1 MYLPIHKVGSNM
13 KITEDIQEHYPFLS
27 VIQHV
32 KNEYVS
38 VIINQDQ
45 LVTSIYDYGY
55 IKTNAEKSLFLEL
68 CDIWWW
74 ESNRQIPINIFLG
87 NDIVHFKYAIKHF
100 NTKDVVVLFGPITS
114 LHNIIIKRCKRKS
127 ITLVKRLG

>member
-1 MYLPIHKVGSNM
+1 MKV
-13 KITEDIQEHYPFLS
+13 TEDIQENFPFLS
-27 VIQHV
+27 VIKHV

-45 LVTSIYDYGY
+45 QVTSIYDYGY
-55 IKTNAEKSLFLEL
+55 IKTAEEKQKFIEL
-68 CDIWWW
+68 CEIWWW

-87 NDIVHFKYAIKHF
+87 NDIIQYKYAIKHF
-100 NTKDVVVLFGPITS
+100 NTKDVIVVFGPITS
-114 LHNIIIKRCKRKS
+114 LHNIIVKRCKKKS